1 MIDRLFAVTWPLKY
15 RQVKMMIINSTTI
28 IINTILIVIFIL
40 LLVIMIT
47 LYFGSWCVVVIMI
60 IIMIINHHAFQYGR
74 DVSAVPVIGICWA
87 VALVPTIPLW
97 FGES

>member
-15 RQVKMMIINSTTI
+15 RQVRMMIINSTTI

-47 LYFGSWCVVVIMI
+47 FGSWCVVVIMI
-60 IIMIINHHAFQYGR
+60 RIMIINPHAFQYGR